1 MGDSHESL
9 QAEVQEPRALVPS
22 TAALR
27 TRPPQPV
34 APAAGRGCS
43 EAPKAGGPGA
53 PHLRQ
58 AGLPAPLRPCC
69 SQLCGAAVCHF
80 LPSPVRAPAASLLAA
95 EDTIRS
101 CLEQQVFS
109 GSKQLCQPVRATP
122 LLPVPSLTAL
132 TVRGT
137 RSPAL
142 LTSGPAEM
150 SPPPRGPLGG
160 FSIVTAP
167 RSCTPAPSPSP
178 HLCCLRVHTAL
189 TLNFTSSS
197 VHCLSSVRL
206 P

>member
-27 TRPPQPV
+27 TRPPQPA

-80 LPSPVRAPAASLLAA
+80 LPLPVRAPAASLLAA

-109 GSKQLCQPVRATP
+109 GSKQLCQPVRD
-122 LLPVPSLTAL
+122 
-132 TVRGT
+132 
-137 RSPAL
+137 SPARANPPVSL
-142 LTSGPAEM
+142 MRKGGLRRAIPGLRSGCGHCPWAGGC
-150 SPPPRGPLGG
+150 SHTQQDPPPNLCTVQHDWRRPLPEK
-160 FSIVTAP
+160 SEA
-167 RSCTPAPSPSP
+167 CP
-178 HLCCLRVHTAL
+178 HHTA
-189 TLNFTSSS
+189 S
-197 VHCLSSVRL
+197 
-206 P
+206 